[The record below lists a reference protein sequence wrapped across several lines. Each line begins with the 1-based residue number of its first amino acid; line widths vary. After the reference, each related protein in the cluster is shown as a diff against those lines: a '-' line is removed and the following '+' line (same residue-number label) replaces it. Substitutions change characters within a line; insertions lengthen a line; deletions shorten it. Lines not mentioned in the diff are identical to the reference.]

1 MPTSPQAPSPSE
13 SFDASKLPDDALGSD
28 YASYLNLIP
37 KEERYKVCNFTLR
50 LLASVRAGSL
60 EDAAVLKAAAMMEA
74 KVSICLTSLLKPV
87 TNHVVYGTPKDNQ

>member
-1 MPTSPQAPSPSE
+1 MPTPQQAPSPSE

-28 YASYLNLIP
+28 YASYLQLIKP
-37 KEERYKVCNFTLR
+37 EERYRVCNFTLR

-74 KVSICLTSLLKPV
+74 KVSVCLTTLLKPATSTV
-87 TNHVVYGTPKDNQ
+87 AYGEPPK